1 MLEYICLLK
10 SAAGLSFLENT
21 DSMQGRVLY
30 RSGFFISIA
39 YRSPSVRRHG
49 FAPQSTYEYDIYICM
64 EGFTLSRITII
75 LLIILLVLLGILIA
89 LYFAGKRLEA
99 RQAESEAQI
108 QSMKQP
114 MTLLV
119 IDKKRLRL
127 KESGLPDQ
135 VIQQT
140 PWYAKRSKVCVVKA
154 KVGPQFINFICDDK
168 IFDSIPVK
176 KQVKA
181 MVSGIYIVE
190 VKGMRGKLP
199 TDGEPKKKTLLEK
212 LQEKAGA
219 KPVK

>member
-1 MLEYICLLK
+1 M
-10 SAAGLSFLENT
+10 
-21 DSMQGRVLY
+21 
-30 RSGFFISIA
+30 
-39 YRSPSVRRHG
+39 
-49 FAPQSTYEYDIYICM
+49 
-64 EGFTLSRITII
+64 SRITIV
-75 LLIILLVLLGILIA
+75 LLIILVILIA
-89 LYFAGKRLEA
+89 LYFMGKRLQA

-119 IDKKRLRL
+119 IDKKRLKL

-140 PWYAKRSKVCVVKA
+140 PWYAKRSKVPVVKA
-154 KVGPQFINFICDDK
+154 KVGPQFINFICDEK

-176 KQVKA
+176 KQIKA

-190 VKGMRGKLP
+190 ASNMRGDKLQSDEAP
-199 TDGEPKKKTLLEK
+199 RKKGWLEK

>member
-1 MLEYICLLK
+1 M
-10 SAAGLSFLENT
+10 S
-21 DSMQGRVLY
+21 RV
-30 RSGFFISIA
+30 
-39 YRSPSVRRHG
+39 
-49 FAPQSTYEYDIYICM
+49 
-64 EGFTLSRITII
+64 TIV
-75 LLIILLVLLGILIA
+75 LLIILVILIAILIA
-89 LYFAGKRLEA
+89 LYFLGKRLEA
-99 RQAESEAQI
+99 RQAQSDAQI

-127 KESGLPDQ
+127 KEAGLPDQ

-140 PWYAKRSKVCVVKA
+140 PWYAKRSKVPVVKA
-154 KVGPQFINFICDDK
+154 KVGPQFINFICDEK
-168 IFDSIPVK
+168 IFDSVPVK

-190 VKGMRGKLP
+190 VKGIRGSLQ
-199 TDGEPKKKTLLEK
+199 TDGEPKKKSWIEQ

>member
-1 MLEYICLLK
+1 M
-10 SAAGLSFLENT
+10 
-21 DSMQGRVLY
+21 
-30 RSGFFISIA
+30 
-39 YRSPSVRRHG
+39 
-49 FAPQSTYEYDIYICM
+49 
-64 EGFTLSRITII
+64 SRLMIV
-75 LLIILLVLLGILIA
+75 LLIILVVLLAVAIA
-89 LYFAGKRLEA
+89 LYFIGKRLQA
-99 RQAESEAQI
+99 RQAESDAQI
-108 QSMKQP
+108 QSMKKP

-119 IDKKRLRL
+119 IDKKKLKL

-140 PWYAKRSKVCVVKA
+140 PWYAKRSKVPVVKA
-154 KVGPQFINFICDDK
+154 KVGPQFINFICDEK

-190 VKGMRGKLP
+190 LKSVRGGMPANTTPR
-199 TDGEPKKKTLLEK
+199 KKSWVEK

>member
-1 MLEYICLLK
+1 M
-10 SAAGLSFLENT
+10 
-21 DSMQGRVLY
+21 
-30 RSGFFISIA
+30 
-39 YRSPSVRRHG
+39 
-49 FAPQSTYEYDIYICM
+49 
-64 EGFTLSRITII
+64 SRLTIV
-75 LLIILLVLLGILIA
+75 LLIILVILIAVLIA

-99 RQAESEAQI
+99 RQAQSDAQI
-108 QSMKQP
+108 QAAKQP

-119 IDKKRLRL
+119 IDKKKLRL

-135 VIQQT
+135 VIEQT

-154 KVGPQFINFICDDK
+154 KVGPQFINFICDEK

-176 KQVKA
+176 KQIKA

-190 VKGMRGKLP
+190 VKGIRGKLP
-199 TDGEPKKKTLLEK
+199 ADTEPKKKSLLEK

>member
-1 MLEYICLLK
+1 M
-10 SAAGLSFLENT
+10 S
-21 DSMQGRVLY
+21 RV
-30 RSGFFISIA
+30 
-39 YRSPSVRRHG
+39 
-49 FAPQSTYEYDIYICM
+49 
-64 EGFTLSRITII
+64 TIV
-75 LLIILLVLLGILIA
+75 LLIILVILIAILIA
-89 LYFAGKRLEA
+89 LYFLGKRLEA
-99 RQAESEAQI
+99 RQAQSDAQI

-127 KESGLPDQ
+127 KEAGLPDQ

-140 PWYAKRSKVCVVKA
+140 PWYAKRSKVPVVKA
-154 KVGPQFINFICDDK
+154 KVGPQFINFICDEK
-168 IFDSIPVK
+168 IFDSVTVK

-190 VKGMRGKLP
+190 VKGIRGSLQ
-199 TDGEPKKKTLLEK
+199 TDGEPKKKSWIEK